1 MMRAERVLRWGGVL
15 VVGLVSLPKS
25 LELLLSLDSGQWPS
39 PQWLWLLGLPII
51 ALGCLFWW
59 ATRPGNGDSWMD
71 QAVIPLEILLC
82 FGTATELIHVVAAQ
96 IAVTQ
101 KPRRAHRWFL
111 ALNAAFLAFSVWAYR
126 DGSFEPMTGV
136 SALPRP
142 IQATMTVL
150 AMIGW
155 NVFAFTAGRLIVA
168 EREQRLR
175 VAQLN
180 LDLLVARQS
189 QERAAEE
196 RERVRIARDLHDTLG
211 HHLTA
216 LTANLD
222 LAQRLPLEPSREVLG
237 RAHLLARLVLS
248 DLRETVSQ
256 MRAHFHCDV
265 TLALRQMAERVG
277 VARVELDLDESASR
291 IEGRTG
297 EVLLQAAREG
307 VTNALRHGGAS
318 RIWVTLRLSNER
330 WLLTVADNGRAV
342 RPIRFGSGLNG
353 LAERAREFEGSFCVE
368 ANHSVKLAL
377 ELPRRAEGEL

>member
-1 MMRAERVLRWGGVL
+1 MRAERVLRWGGVL

-25 LELLLSLDSGQWPS
+25 LELLLNWDSSSWPA
-39 PQWLWLLGLPII
+39 PQLLWLLWAPII

-59 ATRPGNGDSWMD
+59 ATRPGRGGGWID
-71 QAVIPLEILLC
+71 QAVIPLEVLLC
-82 FGTATELIHVVAAQ
+82 FCTATELIHVVAAQ

-101 KPRRAHRWFL
+101 KPKRAYLWFL
-111 ALNAAFLAFSVWAYR
+111 ALNTAFLAFSALAYV
-126 DGSFEPMTGV
+126 DGSFEPMTGI

-142 IQATMTVL
+142 IQATVTVL

-155 NVFAFTAGRLIVA
+155 NVFAYTAGCLIVA
-168 EREQRLR
+168 ERDQRLK

-180 LDLLVARQS
+180 LDLLAARQN

-196 RERVRIARDLHDTLG
+196 RERMRIARDLHDTLG

-216 LTANLD
+216 LAANLD
-222 LAQRLPLEPSREVLG
+222 LAQRLPLEPSREVLR

-256 MRAHFHCDV
+256 MRAQAHCDV
-265 TLALRQMAERVG
+265 ALALRQMAERIG
-277 VARVELDLDESASR
+277 VARVELDLDDAAAQV
-291 IEGRTG
+291 EGRTG

-318 RIWVTLRLSNER
+318 RVWVSLRLSNER
-330 WLLTVADNGRAV
+330 WRLTVADNGRAAH
-342 RPIRFGSGLNG
+342 PIRFGSGLNG
-353 LAERAREFEGSFCVE
+353 LAERARELDGSFCVE
-368 ANHSVKLAL
+368 AKHSVRLTL
-377 ELPRRAEGEL
+377 DLPRRAEGEL